1 MAVLKRTSTCW
12 CLKDVRLPNFL
23 TGETMNKLNYDK
35 LIDTYY
41 EKEFYIE
48 EEFDKDWDGHRMIC
62 LYFKDIKNMNVQYF
76 AVIGRWHPKKREID
90 YDIEQFNKELKW
102 ARQQMRQNRMKR
114 KMYRIKKDFE

>member
-1 MAVLKRTSTCW
+1 MI
-12 CLKDVRLPNFL
+12 
-23 TGETMNKLNYDK
+23 KLNYDK

-48 EEFDKDWDGHRMIC
+48 EQFDKDWDGHRTIH

-90 YDIEQFNKELKW
+90 YDIEQFNKQLKW
-102 ARQQMRQNRMKR
+102 ARQQMRQNRIKR